1 MASTRL
7 KRRKFPEIEE
17 EFYYNQLASGIKVYL
32 LPKTDFKE
40 TYALVSSNF
49 GSIDTKFTVNGKT
62 ETYPAG
68 IAHFLEHQLFE
79 MEKNKDASYEFT
91 KLGADSNAYTSFERT
106 VYYFSSVN
114 HISANL
120 ELLQHFT
127 SKPSFTDMSIQ
138 KEKAIIAQEID
149 MYQDDPDDYLY
160 QGILAKL
167 YPKSPLSIDITG
179 TKESINHITI
189 DDLRRNFQCF
199 YHPTNLTLLVAG
211 NFEVK
216 KVYKDIVAFQ
226 KQNLQEEKLSVERL
240 PLDLFPV
247 ESASSIQK
255 EVTIPKLAIGFR
267 FDFTRKKNKDSLLK
281 RKLLVKIFFSLLF
294 GWTSENYQKWYEDG
308 RIDDSFDIK
317 TEVSIFS
324 QFAVILL
331 DTKEPIAMSNQIRQS
346 FKNFEKSL
354 DFSEESLQTVKNE
367 LYGDFIRSL
376 DSIDEL
382 SNRFI
387 EYLTEKETYFD
398 YLRILQDI
406 KLEDIQ
412 KFGIEILKEAQITDF
427 TLFPK

>member
-1 MASTRL
+1 M
-7 KRRKFPEIEE
+7 
-17 EFYYNQLASGIKVYL
+17 
-32 LPKTDFKE
+32 
-40 TYALVSSNF
+40 
-49 GSIDTKFTVNGKT
+49 
-62 ETYPAG
+62 
-68 IAHFLEHQLFE
+68 
-79 MEKNKDASYEFT
+79 
-91 KLGADSNAYTSFERT
+91 
-106 VYYFSSVN
+106 
-114 HISANL
+114 
-120 ELLQHFT
+120 
-127 SKPSFTDMSIQ
+127 
-138 KEKAIIAQEID
+138 
-149 MYQDDPDDYLY
+149 
-160 QGILAKL
+160 
-167 YPKSPLSIDITG
+167 
-179 TKESINHITI
+179 
-189 DDLRRNFQCF
+189 
-199 YHPTNLTLLVAG
+199 
-211 NFEVK
+211 
-216 KVYKDIVAFQ
+216 
-226 KQNLQEEKLSVERL
+226 
-240 PLDLFPV
+240 
-247 ESASSIQK
+247 
-255 EVTIPKLAIGFR
+255 
-267 FDFTRKKNKDSLLK
+267 LK